1 MKHLLLFFIIFA
13 LFGCESIHTKNAA
26 SNSINYADLKNT
38 YQPCFIVDKN
48 LSKHA
53 TIVSTPEFMDDSYGF
68 FVENHFKRDNTVIL
82 DVGHMIED
90 DIHDISKEM
99 FGNQCFISS
108 LSEFTDQG
116 NLIIKV
122 DLVTSNIS
130 VPEDFN
136 DKIVSQIGVLYSFYD
151 ANGNELFKVEVT
163 EEDDQKAFSRAAYRD
178 VMNKTVDKVI
188 ASSKALISQSLS
200 SMR

>member
-1 MKHLLLFFIIFA
+1 MKNLLLIVIIFA
-13 LFGCESIHTKNAA
+13 LLGCESINTKSAA
-26 SNSINYADLKNT
+26 THSAHYADLKNA
-38 YQPCFIVDKN
+38 YQPCFIIDKK
-48 LSKHA
+48 LSNHA
-53 TIVSTPEFMDDSYGF
+53 TIVSTPAFMDNSYGF

-82 DVGHMIED
+82 EVGHMIED
-90 DIHDISKEM
+90 DIHDISEEM

-122 DLVTSNIS
+122 DLITSNIS

-151 ANGNELFKVEVT
+151 TNGTELLKVEVN
-163 EEDDQKAFSRAAYRD
+163 EADDQEASSRAAYRK
-178 VMNKTVDKVI
+178 VTNKTVDKVF
-188 ASSKALISQSLS
+188 ASSKVLISQSLS
-200 SMR
+200 SIH

>member
-1 MKHLLLFFIIFA
+1 MKHLLLFFIVFA
-13 LFGCESIHTKNAA
+13 LFGCESINTQKAA
-26 SNSINYADLKNT
+26 TDSVNYADLKNT

-53 TIVSTPEFMDDSYGF
+53 TIVTTPEFMDISYGF

-122 DLVTSNIS
+122 DLVTSNIN

-151 ANGNELFKVEVT
+151 TQGNELFKVEVN
-163 EEDDQKAFSRAAYRD
+163 EKDDQKASSRAAYRK
-178 VMNKTVDKVI
+178 VTNKTVDKVI
-188 ASSKALISQSLS
+188 ASSKALISHSLS

>member
-1 MKHLLLFFIIFA
+1 MKHLLLLLIVFA
-13 LFGCESIHTKNAA
+13 LFGCESINTKQAA
-26 SNSINYADLKNT
+26 TDSVNYADLKKA

-53 TIVSTPEFMDDSYGF
+53 TIVTTPEFMDNNYGF

-90 DIHDISKEM
+90 DIHHISEEM
-99 FGNQCFISS
+99 FGSQCFISS
-108 LSEFTDQG
+108 LNEFTDQG
-116 NLIIKV
+116 NLVVKV
-122 DLVTSNIS
+122 DLVTSNIN

-151 ANGNELFKVEVT
+151 TQGNELFKVEVS
-163 EEDDQKAFSRAAYRD
+163 EEDEQKASSRAAYRK
-178 VMNKTVDKVI
+178 VTNRTVDKVI

>member
-1 MKHLLLFFIIFA
+1 MKHLLLLLIVFV
-13 LFGCESIHTKNAA
+13 LFGCESINTKQAA
-26 SNSINYADLKNT
+26 TDSVNYADLKKA

-53 TIVSTPEFMDDSYGF
+53 TIVTTPEFMDNNYGF

-90 DIHDISKEM
+90 DIHHISEEM
-99 FGNQCFISS
+99 FGSQCFISS
-108 LSEFTDQG
+108 LNEFTDQG
-116 NLIIKV
+116 NVVVKV
-122 DLVTSNIS
+122 DLVTSNIN

-151 ANGNELFKVEVT
+151 TQGNELFKVEVS
-163 EEDDQKAFSRAAYRD
+163 EEDEQKASSRAAYRK
-178 VMNKTVDKVI
+178 VTNRTVDKVI

>member
-1 MKHLLLFFIIFA
+1 MKHLLLLLIVFV
-13 LFGCESIHTKNAA
+13 LFGCESINTKQAA
-26 SNSINYADLKNT
+26 TDSVNYADLKKA

-53 TIVSTPEFMDDSYGF
+53 TIVTTPEFMDNNYGF

-90 DIHDISKEM
+90 DIHHISEEM
-99 FGNQCFISS
+99 FGSQCFISS
-108 LSEFTDQG
+108 LNEFTDQG
-116 NLIIKV
+116 NLVVKV
-122 DLVTSNIS
+122 DLVTSNIN

-151 ANGNELFKVEVT
+151 TQGNELFKVEVS
-163 EEDDQKAFSRAAYRD
+163 EEDEQKASSRAAYRK
-178 VMNKTVDKVI
+178 VTNRTVDKVI